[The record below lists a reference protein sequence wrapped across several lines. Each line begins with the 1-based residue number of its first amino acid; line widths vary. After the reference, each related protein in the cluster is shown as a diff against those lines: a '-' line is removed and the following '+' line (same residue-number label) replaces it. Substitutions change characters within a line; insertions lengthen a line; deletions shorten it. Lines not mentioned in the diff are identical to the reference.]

1 MKRLTVL
8 FIRLVGKFFGKGLD
22 KSPSH
27 TVSLDSNKP
36 TNERQEMET
45 TPNVDADFY
54 NTLITA
60 RDSEIATLS
69 SALSN
74 LRRKLLVA
82 GELVEGLIEDGTITD
97 VEVIGELCTA
107 LDIELMRTVEVS
119 LTAEVVLS
127 VEVPYGVELSEYDFD
142 VTEVQYNGDS
152 QEITD
157 FSILTLDVN
166 E

>member
-1 MKRLTVL
+1 
-8 FIRLVGKFFGKGLD
+8 
-22 KSPSH
+22 
-27 TVSLDSNKP
+27 
-36 TNERQEMET
+36 
-45 TPNVDADFY
+45 
-54 NTLITA
+54 
-60 RDSEIATLS
+60 
-69 SALSN
+69 
-74 LRRKLLVA
+74 
-82 GELVEGLIEDGTITD
+82 
-97 VEVIGELCTA
+97 
-107 LDIELMRTVEVS
+107 MRTVEVS